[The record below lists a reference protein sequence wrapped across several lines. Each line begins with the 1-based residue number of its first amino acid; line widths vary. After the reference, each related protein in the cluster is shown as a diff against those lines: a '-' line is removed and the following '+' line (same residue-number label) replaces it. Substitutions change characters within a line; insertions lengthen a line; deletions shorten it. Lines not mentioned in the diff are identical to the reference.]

1 MTIPELPQMPQMQ
14 QAISRLRLLLAS
26 VRAKEDELDALARQF
41 RRQLER
47 APRYA
52 IHGGNPIEVTLNLMG
67 EIQERLDVVERQ
79 RGHLAAIRR
88 QAETELE
95 ALNITERVSK
105 AKEELS
111 QLRRKSRNAGEEV
124 DEARIA
130 ELERFIEEASIRAGE
145 AITDNFNA
153 RRL

>member
-1 MTIPELPQMPQMQ
+1 MTIPEMPQMPQMQ

-26 VRAKEDELDALARQF
+26 VRAKEDELDALVRQF

-52 IHGGNPIEVTLNLMG
+52 IQGGNPLEVTLNMMG
-67 EIQERLDVVERQ
+67 EIQERLDVAERQ

-95 ALNITERVSK
+95 ALNITERISK

-111 QLRRKSRNAGEEV
+111 QLRKSRNSGEEV
-124 DEARIA
+124 DEARIV

>member
-1 MTIPELPQMPQMQ
+1 MTIPEMPQMPQMQ

-26 VRAKEDELDALARQF
+26 LRAKEDELDALARQF

-52 IHGGNPIEVTLNLMG
+52 IHGGNPLEVTLNLMG

-79 RGHLAAIRR
+79 REHLAAIRR
-88 QAETELE
+88 QAEAELE

-111 QLRRKSRNAGEEV
+111 QLRRKRSAGEEV
-124 DEARIA
+124 DAARIA

>member
-1 MTIPELPQMPQMQ
+1 MTIPEMPQMPQMQ

-26 VRAKEDELDALARQF
+26 VRAKEDELDVLVRQF

-52 IHGGNPIEVTLNLMG
+52 IHGGNPLEVTLNLMG
-67 EIQERLDVVERQ
+67 EIQERLDMVERQ
-79 RGHLAAIRR
+79 REHLAAIRR
-88 QAETELE
+88 QAEAELE

-111 QLRRKSRNAGEEV
+111 QLRRKRNDGEEV
-124 DEARIA
+124 DVARIV

>member
-1 MTIPELPQMPQMQ
+1 MTIPEMPQMPQMQ

-26 VRAKEDELDALARQF
+26 LRAKEDELDALVRQF

-52 IHGGNPIEVTLNLMG
+52 IHGGNPLEVTLNLMG
-67 EIQERLDVVERQ
+67 EIQERLDVAERQ
-79 RGHLAAIRR
+79 REHLAAIRR
-88 QAETELE
+88 QAEAELE

-111 QLRRKSRNAGEEV
+111 QLRRKRNAGEEV

>member
-1 MTIPELPQMPQMQ
+1 MTIPEMPQMPQMQ

-52 IHGGNPIEVTLNLMG
+52 IHGGNPFEVTLNLMG
-67 EIQERLDVVERQ
+67 EIQERLDMVEMQ
-79 RGHLAAIRR
+79 REHLAAIRR
-88 QAETELE
+88 QAEAELE

-111 QLRRKSRNAGEEV
+111 QLRRKRNDGEEV
-124 DEARIA
+124 DVARIA

-145 AITDNFNA
+145 AITDKFNA

>member
-1 MTIPELPQMPQMQ
+1 MTIPDMPQMPQMQ
-14 QAISRLRLLLAS
+14 QAISRLRLMLAS

-52 IHGGNPIEVTLNLMG
+52 IQGGNNLDATLNMMG

-79 RGHLAAIRR
+79 RKHLATIRR

-95 ALNITERVSK
+95 ALNITERVAR
-105 AKEELS
+105 AKEELAG
-111 QLRRKSRNAGEEV
+111 LRAKRRAG
-124 DEARIA
+124 DDTAAGRIA
-130 ELERFIEEASIRAGE
+130 ELERFIENVSLRAGA

-153 RRL
+153 RWL

>member
-1 MTIPELPQMPQMQ
+1 MTIPEMPQMPQMQ

-26 VRAKEDELDALARQF
+26 VRAKEDELDVLVRQF

-52 IHGGNPIEVTLNLMG
+52 IHGGNPLEVTLNLMG

-79 RGHLAAIRR
+79 REHLAAIRR

-111 QLRRKSRNAGEEV
+111 QLRKKRNDGEEV
-124 DEARIA
+124 DVARIA

>member
-1 MTIPELPQMPQMQ
+1 MTIPEMPQMQ

-26 VRAKEDELDALARQF
+26 VRRKEDELDVLVRQF

-52 IHGGNPIEVTLNLMG
+52 VHGGNPLEVTLNLMG
-67 EIQERLDVVERQ
+67 EIQERLDVAERQ
-79 RGHLAAIRR
+79 KEHLAAIRR
-88 QAETELE
+88 QAEAELE

-111 QLRRKSRNAGEEV
+111 QLRRKRNAGEEV

>member
-1 MTIPELPQMPQMQ
+1 MTIPEMPQMPQMQ

-26 VRAKEDELDALARQF
+26 VRAKEDELDALVRQF

-52 IHGGNPIEVTLNLMG
+52 IQGGNPLEVTLNLMG
-67 EIQERLDVVERQ
+67 EIQERLDVAERQ

-95 ALNITERVSK
+95 ALNITERISK

-111 QLRRKSRNAGEEV
+111 QLRKSRNSGEEV
-124 DEARIA
+124 DEARIV

>member
-1 MTIPELPQMPQMQ
+1 MTIPEMPQMPQMQ

-26 VRAKEDELDALARQF
+26 VRAKEDELDALVRQF

-52 IHGGNPIEVTLNLMG
+52 IQGGNPLEVTLNLMG
-67 EIQERLDVVERQ
+67 EIQERLDVAERQ

-95 ALNITERVSK
+95 ALNITERISK

-111 QLRRKSRNAGEEV
+111 QLRKSRNSGEEV
-124 DEARIA
+124 DEARIVD
-130 ELERFIEEASIRAGE
+130 LERFIEEASIRAGE

>member
-1 MTIPELPQMPQMQ
+1 MPQMQ
-14 QAISRLRLLLAS
+14 QAISRLRLMLAS
-26 VRAKEDELDALARQF
+26 VRAKEDELDVLARQF

-47 APRYA
+47 ARRYA
-52 IHGGNPIEVTLNLMG
+52 IHGGNPLEVTLNLMG
-67 EIQERLDVVERQ
+67 EIQERLDAVERQ
-79 RGHLAAIRR
+79 REHLAAIRR
-88 QAETELE
+88 QAEAELE

-111 QLRRKSRNAGEEV
+111 QLRRKRNAGEEV
-124 DEARIA
+124 DLARIA

-145 AITDNFNA
+145 AITDRFNA

>member
-1 MTIPELPQMPQMQ
+1 MTIPEMPQMPQMQ

-26 VRAKEDELDALARQF
+26 VRRKEDELDVLVRQF
-41 RRQLER
+41 QRQLER

-52 IHGGNPIEVTLNLMG
+52 VHGGNPLEVTLNLMG
-67 EIQERLDVVERQ
+67 EIQERLDVAERQ
-79 RGHLAAIRR
+79 KEHLAAIRR
-88 QAETELE
+88 QAEAELE

-111 QLRRKSRNAGEEV
+111 QFRRKRNAGEEV

>member
-1 MTIPELPQMPQMQ
+1 MTMPQMQ
-14 QAISRLRLLLAS
+14 QAISTLRLVLAS
-26 VRAKEDELDALARQF
+26 VRAKDEELEALARQF

-52 IHGGNPIEVTLNLMG
+52 IQGGNSLDVTLNLMG
-67 EIQERLDVVERQ
+67 EIQERLDNVEAQ
-79 RGHLAAIRR
+79 REHLAAVRR

-95 ALNITERVSK
+95 ALNITEKISQ
-105 AKEELS
+105 AKVELS
-111 QLRRKSRNAGEEV
+111 QLRASRDAGEAV
-124 DEARIA
+124 DEGRIA

>member
-1 MTIPELPQMPQMQ
+1 M
-14 QAISRLRLLLAS
+14 
-26 VRAKEDELDALARQF
+26 
-41 RRQLER
+41 
-47 APRYA
+47 
-52 IHGGNPIEVTLNLMG
+52 
-67 EIQERLDVVERQ
+67 VERQ
-79 RGHLAAIRR
+79 REHLAAIRR
-88 QAETELE
+88 QAEAELE

-111 QLRRKSRNAGEEV
+111 QLRRKRNDGEEV
-124 DEARIA
+124 DVARIV